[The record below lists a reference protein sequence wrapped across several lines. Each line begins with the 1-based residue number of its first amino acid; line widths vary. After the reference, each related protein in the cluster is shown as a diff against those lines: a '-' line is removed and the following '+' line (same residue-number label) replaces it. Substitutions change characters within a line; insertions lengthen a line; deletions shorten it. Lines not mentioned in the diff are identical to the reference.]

1 MKKSQKE
8 NLVQVIRT
16 NDDGFVKQL
25 SSLHT
30 EDVLPSCTER
40 AKDDATQNLPA
51 PDTKSPIHFEF
62 LTAHYNRMV
71 TDYKAHAQRNHE
83 RYHANKDI
91 AEHRD
96 SKQRLSSKLEETTN
110 GLRIQQRAI
119 ENLKS
124 YRQKMA
130 GYRKALFGIIL
141 LSCSEAIFASASFQ
155 VFVANLL
162 YSLIIGATFAVCLY
176 YSATIG
182 ARLLKLARSPWQFA
196 GIFAAI
202 LLVIGAVFYTLGY
215 FRLIYL
221 NEMADGG
228 QIGYELSPIQFS
240 LIQLF
245 FYSCAILLK
254 YFYSLDRHELEQYH
268 NWKEAKQGIAVLEKQ
283 KKAIEKE
290 LGQLETNLKQSLI
303 ARKTLISQ
311 AADVELK
318 IDMMY
323 REAYQTYVKTNLH
336 FRSDKKIPACF
347 EQRDILPPLTLYFQ
361 DGALLI
367 FNEDDT
373 P

>member
-1 MKKSQKE
+1 
-8 NLVQVIRT
+8 V
-16 NDDGFVKQL
+16 
-25 SSLHT
+25 
-30 EDVLPSCTER
+30 
-40 AKDDATQNLPA
+40 
-51 PDTKSPIHFEF
+51 
-62 LTAHYNRMV
+62 
-71 TDYKAHAQRNHE
+71 
-83 RYHANKDI
+83 
-91 AEHRD
+91 EHR
-96 SKQRLSSKLEETTN
+96 SAKERLSARLEETTN
-110 GLRIQQRAI
+110 GLRIKQRAL

-155 VFVANLL
+155 VFIENMIF
-162 YSLIIGATFAVCLY
+162 SLVVGATFSISLY

-182 ARLLKLARSPWQFA
+182 ARLLKLAKNPWQFA

-228 QIGYELSPIQFS
+228 QVGYELSPMQFC

-254 YFYSLDRHELEQYH
+254 YFHSLDKYELEQYH
-268 NWKEAKQGIAVLEKQ
+268 NWKEAKQGIIELEKQ
-283 KKAIEKE
+283 KQAIEKE
-290 LGQLETNLKQSLI
+290 LEQLESNLKQSLI

-311 AADVELK
+311 TADVELK
-318 IDMMY
+318 INMMY
-323 REAYQTYVKTNLH
+323 HEAYQNYVKTNLH
-336 FRSDKKIPACF
+336 FRSDKRIPACF

-361 DGALLI
+361 DEALLT
-367 FNEDDT
+367 FNDDAL
-373 P
+373 